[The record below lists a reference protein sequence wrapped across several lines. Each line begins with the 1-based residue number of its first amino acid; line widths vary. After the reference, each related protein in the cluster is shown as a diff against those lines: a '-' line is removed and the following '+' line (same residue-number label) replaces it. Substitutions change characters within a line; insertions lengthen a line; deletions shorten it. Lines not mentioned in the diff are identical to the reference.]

1 MGGRVG
7 GRQRGWLGGGARKRR
22 PELRSGMGV
31 RIREHLRSLPCLSAS
46 KPWTLKPCPSSRRL
60 NELQATKHKLSDSDA
75 ERQRLQRDVGEM
87 GTKLQWLQ
95 RAATDGSVLARG
107 KCECMPVARACMT
120 LIEFDM
126 PRDAREVGGR
136 LCVRPD
142 CRWYGRPAHSART
155 TY

>member
-1 MGGRVG
+1 MRA
-7 GRQRGWLGGGARKRR
+7 RQTSRHELGMARER
-22 PELRSGMGV
+22 PR
-31 RIREHLRSLPCLSAS
+31 
-46 KPWTLKPCPSSRRL
+46 
-60 NELQATKHKLSDSDA
+60 
-75 ERQRLQRDVGEM
+75 
-87 GTKLQWLQ
+87 QWLQ
-95 RAATDGSVLARG
+95 RAATDGSVLARR